1 VPARLHGI
9 AGGRLAKFL
18 QARPVPRPDRNWPRY
33 ARNVLSRSTSGV
45 TRAPFLARA
54 ATLTG
59 LFFTACADTRVG
71 EPTSVTEPVHASA
84 ASSTDVLAA
93 RTFTAVAPTIRLA
106 RPHLSGLREPA
117 DRADFD
123 RVRDC
128 FAKGD
133 YVSARQVLSAWR
145 TRKPWLKVLHDR
157 HLRESLERSFD
168 HLLSGRDGPFNHA
181 LIADSLG
188 LHGLAFE
195 SYTDALATVAEPG
208 FVSRSGFCAGVVRC
222 AIAAGRSQ
230 AALEYFDLAIASASA
245 SESVWRLSLERLHD
259 TYRHLLQHPNDAP
272 VQLRFAASFW
282 WIDPP
287 YRSPIPAVVTAL
299 QELVDDDTVEL
310 PPPLRAQIYA
320 QLIQLETPPE
330 QQRDPFEFPYRLEH
344 GAAPRDMERAL
355 HWALRLATECSDEAI
370 RAGIPAALDEHATQL
385 ERREPRRLALWR
397 ASGLL
402 ADAGAV
408 RSAARMLELIDPT
421 ADEIRTAGQAPI
433 YGLGHFDFDRISHL
447 YECAGDIERAIATQI
462 RAGETLRWR
471 CVRDFEA
478 RHDRDDAVRL
488 ERLQRLLASR

>member
-1 VPARLHGI
+1 MRVG
-9 AGGRLAKFL
+9 
-18 QARPVPRPDRNWPRY
+18 
-33 ARNVLSRSTSGV
+33 
-45 TRAPFLARA
+45 FLARA
-54 ATLTG
+54 AALTS
-59 LFFTACADTRVG
+59 LLVAACANTRAAA
-71 EPTSVTEPVHASA
+71 PTSVTEPVHAPA
-84 ASSTDVLAA
+84 ASSADVSAA
-93 RTFTAVAPTIRLA
+93 RTFTAVAPTIRLV

-145 TRKPWLKVLHDR
+145 TRKPWLKVFLDR
-157 HLRESLERSFD
+157 HLRESLESGFD
-168 HLLSGRDGPFNHA
+168 YLLSGRDGPFSHA
-181 LIADSLG
+181 LIADTLG
-188 LHGLAFE
+188 LHELAFE

-208 FVSRSGFCAGVVRC
+208 FTSRSGLCGDVVRC

-230 AALEYFDLAIASASA
+230 AALEYFDLAIASAS
-245 SESVWRLSLERLHD
+245 ESVWRLSLERLRD

-272 VQLRFAASFW
+272 AQLRFAASFW
-282 WIDPP
+282 WKYPP

-310 PPPLRAQIYA
+310 PPHLRAQVYA
-320 QLIQLETPPE
+320 HLIQLETPPE

-397 ASGLL
+397 ASALL

-408 RSAARMLELIDPT
+408 RSAARMLELVEPT
-421 ADEIRTAGQAPI
+421 ADEIHTAGQAPI

-447 YECAGDIERAIATQI
+447 YERAGDIERAIATQI

-471 CVRDFEA
+471 CVLGAEE
-478 RHDRDDAVRL
+478 RHDRDDAARL
-488 ERLQRLLASR
+488 ERLQRLLANR